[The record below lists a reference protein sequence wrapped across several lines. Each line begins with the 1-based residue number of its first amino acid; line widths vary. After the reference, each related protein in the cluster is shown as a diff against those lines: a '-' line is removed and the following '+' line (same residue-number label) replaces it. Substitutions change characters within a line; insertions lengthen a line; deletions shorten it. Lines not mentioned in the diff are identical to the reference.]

1 MTKIVILGLVYVCS
15 PACIMGPCNIKLE
28 IIRGIVLSINIA
40 SDVYG
45 LKYLF
50 GVEAKANS

>member
-1 MTKIVILGLVYVCS
+1 
-15 PACIMGPCNIKLE
+15 MGPCNIKLE

-40 SDVYG
+40 SDIYG